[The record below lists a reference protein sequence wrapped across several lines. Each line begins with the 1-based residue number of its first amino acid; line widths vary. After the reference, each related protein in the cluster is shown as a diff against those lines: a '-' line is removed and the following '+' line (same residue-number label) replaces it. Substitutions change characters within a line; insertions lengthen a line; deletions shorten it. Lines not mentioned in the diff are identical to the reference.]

1 MPASPVPTG
10 SASIE
15 SDSLE
20 RAPARRL
27 DRKDARTLMLAA
39 LGGALEFY
47 DFVIFV
53 FLTETL
59 RHLFFPPDMPGW
71 LSTLQIYGI
80 FAAGYLVRPIGG
92 IVMAHFGDR
101 SGRKRMFT
109 LSVLLMALPTLC
121 IGLLPVYAQIGIA
134 APLLLLALR
143 IVQGIAIGGEVPGAW
158 TFVAEHVPRGRVGFA
173 CASLSAGLTAGILI
187 GSLIS
192 TAINTWF
199 TPEQVLG
206 GVWRA
211 PFVLGG
217 VFGFLAVYLRRWL
230 SETPVFAAMRESRQ
244 LVRELP
250 LKQVLRD
257 HLGGVV
263 LSMLVTWLLTAAIV
277 VIILMTPTI
286 VQQQFGIAPARA
298 FFGNSLAAFCL
309 TLSAIGGGLL
319 VDWLGRGRALLIG
332 SLGVLVSSFA
342 LYYDLNHGAEHFLAL
357 YALAGVFV
365 GVVGVI
371 PAVMVAAFPAPVR
384 FSGLSFSY
392 NVAYAV
398 FGAATPPL
406 IGSYLAPHLGGMAPA
421 YYVMGVAVVGMAVA
435 VYLLNTRRR
444 FHED

>member
-1 MPASPVPTG
+1 MTTDAVASAPPAG
-10 SASIE
+10 A
-15 SDSLE
+15 
-20 RAPARRL
+20 APL
-27 DRKDARTLMLAA
+27 SRKDTRTLLLSA

-59 RHLFFPPDMPGW
+59 RKLFFPVGTPEW
-71 LSTLQIYGI
+71 LGTLQVYGI

-92 IVMAHFGDR
+92 VVMAHFGDR

-109 LSVLLMALPTLC
+109 LSVFLMALPTLF
-121 IGLLPVYAQIGIA
+121 IGLLPTYAQVGVA
-134 APLLLLALR
+134 APLALLALR

-158 TFVAEHVPRGRVGFA
+158 TFVAEHAPRGRVGFA

-192 TAINTWF
+192 TAINTWLA
-199 TPEQVLG
+199 PAQVLDWG
-206 GVWRA
+206 WRV
-211 PFVLGG
+211 PFLIGG

-244 LVRELP
+244 LVQELP

-257 HLGGVV
+257 HLPGVA

-286 VQQQFGIAPARA
+286 VQQAFGMEPSRA
-298 FFGNSLAAFCL
+298 FLGNSLAAFCL
-309 TLSAIGGGLL
+309 TLSAVGGGWL
-319 VDWLGRGRALLIG
+319 VDRIGRGRALLLG
-332 SLGVLVSSFA
+332 SLGVLLSSFA
-342 LYYDLNHGAEHFLAL
+342 LYYDLNHGARNFLLL

-406 IGSYLAPHLGGMAPA
+406 IGGYLAPHFGGMAPA
-421 YYVMGVAVVGMAVA
+421 YYVMAVALVGVAVSA
-435 VYLLNTRRR
+435 YLLIGNRLP
-444 FHED
+444 FHDD

>member
-1 MPASPVPTG
+1 MNSDAVASAPPAG
-10 SASIE
+10 A
-15 SDSLE
+15 
-20 RAPARRL
+20 APL
-27 DRKDARTLMLAA
+27 SRKDTRTLLLSA

-59 RHLFFPPDMPGW
+59 RQLFFPAGTPQW
-71 LSTLQIYGI
+71 LGTLQVYGI

-92 IVMAHFGDR
+92 VIMAHFGDR

-109 LSVLLMALPTLC
+109 LSVFLMALPTLF
-121 IGLLPVYAQIGIA
+121 IGLLPTYAQIGLA
-134 APLLLLALR
+134 APLLLLFLR

-158 TFVAEHVPRGRVGFA
+158 TFVAEHAPRGRVGFA

-192 TAINTWF
+192 TALNTF
-199 TPEQVLG
+199 LAPAQVLDWG
-206 GVWRA
+206 WRL
-211 PFVLGG
+211 PFLIGG

-230 SETPVFAAMRESRQ
+230 SETPVFTAMRESRQ

-257 HLGGVV
+257 HRAGIV

-277 VIILMTPTI
+277 VIVLMTPTI
-286 VQQQFGIAPARA
+286 VQQKFGMAPSRA
-298 FFGNSLAAFCL
+298 FLGNSLAAFCL
-309 TLSAIGGGLL
+309 TLSAIGGGWL
-319 VDWLGRGRALLIG
+319 VDRLGRGRALLLG
-332 SLGVLVSSFA
+332 SLGVLLSSFA
-342 LYYDLNHGAEHFLAL
+342 LYYDLNHGARNFLLL

-398 FGAATPPL
+398 FGAATPPF
-406 IGSYLAPHLGGMAPA
+406 IGGYLAPHFGGMAPA
-421 YYVMGVAVVGMAVA
+421 YYVMAVALVGVAVA
-435 VYLLNTRRR
+435 VYLLGNPRQR

>member
-1 MPASPVPTG
+1 MIATPATTAAPT
-10 SASIE
+10 A
-15 SDSLE
+15 
-20 RAPARRL
+20 RAL
-27 DRKDARTLMLAA
+27 GRKDLRTLMLAA

-53 FLTETL
+53 FLTESL
-59 RHLFFPPDMPGW
+59 RQLFFPPDMPGW
-71 LSTLQIYGI
+71 LSTLQVYGI

-109 LSVLLMALPTLC
+109 LSVFLMAVPTLA

-158 TFVAEHVPRGRVGFA
+158 TFVAEHVPPQRVGFA

-192 TAINTWF
+192 AAVNTWF
-199 TPEQVLG
+199 APQQVLDWA
-206 GVWRA
+206 WRL
-211 PFVLGG
+211 PFLIGG
-217 VFGFLAVYLRRWL
+217 VFGFFAVYLRRWL
-230 SETPVFAAMRESRQ
+230 SETPVFVAMRESRQ
-244 LVRELP
+244 LAQELP
-250 LKQVLRD
+250 LKQVLRR
-257 HLGGVV
+257 HGGAVA

-286 VQQQFGIAPARA
+286 VQQRFGIAPAQA
-298 FFGNSLAAFCL
+298 FLGNSLAAFCL
-309 TLSAIGGGLL
+309 TLSAVAAGLL
-319 VDWLGRGRALLIG
+319 ADKLGRGRALLIG
-332 SLGVLVSSFA
+332 AIGVLLSSYA
-342 LYYDLNHGAEHFLAL
+342 LYYDLNHGAEHFLL
-357 YALAGVFV
+357 MYALAGTFV

-371 PAVMVAAFPAPVR
+371 PTVMVAAFPPPVR

-398 FGAATPPL
+398 FGATTPTL
-406 IGSYLAPHLGGMAPA
+406 LASPWMRGLGGMAPA
-421 YYVMGVAVVGMAVA
+421 YYVMAVALIGVAVALYLIVKRPPDYVG
-435 VYLLNTRRR
+435 
-444 FHED
+444 

>member
-1 MPASPVPTG
+1 MTATPIVPD
-10 SASIE
+10 A
-15 SDSLE
+15 
-20 RAPARRL
+20 APAL
-27 DRKDARTLMLAA
+27 TRKDSRTLLLSA

-53 FLTETL
+53 FLIETL
-59 RHLFFPPDMPGW
+59 RHLFFPPDMPTW
-71 LSTLQIYGI
+71 LGTLQLYGI

-92 IVMAHFGDR
+92 VIMAHFGDR

-109 LSVLLMALPTLC
+109 LSVFLMALPTLC
-121 IGLLPVYAQIGIA
+121 IGLLPTYAQIGVA

-158 TFVAEHVPRGRVGFA
+158 TFVAEHAPRGRVGFA
-173 CASLSAGLTAGILI
+173 CATLSAGLTAGILI
-187 GSLIS
+187 GSLVS

-199 TPEQVLG
+199 SQAEVLG
-206 GVWRA
+206 GWWRL

-230 SETPVFAAMRESRQ
+230 SETPVFTAMRESRK

-257 HLGGVV
+257 HLRGVA

-298 FFGNSLAAFCL
+298 FLGNSLAAFCL

-319 VDWLGRGRALLIG
+319 ADRLGRGRALLIG
-332 SLGVLVSSFA
+332 SVGVLVSSFA
-342 LYYDLNHGAEHFLAL
+342 LYYDLAHGAAYFLPL

-392 NVAYAV
+392 NLAYAV
-398 FGAATPPL
+398 FGGLTPPL
-406 IGSYLAPHLGGMAPA
+406 IGSYLSPALGPMGPA
-421 YYVMGVAVVGMAVA
+421 YYVMGVALIGMLVA
-435 VYLLNTRRR
+435 VYLLKTRRG
-444 FHED
+444 FYED

>member
-1 MPASPVPTG
+1 MTATPIVPD
-10 SASIE
+10 A
-15 SDSLE
+15 
-20 RAPARRL
+20 ARPLNRN
-27 DRKDARTLMLAA
+27 DIRTLLLSA

-59 RHLFFPPDMPGW
+59 RQLFFPPDMPTW
-71 LSTLQIYGI
+71 LGTLQVYGI

-92 IVMAHFGDR
+92 IIMAHFGDR

-109 LSVLLMALPTLC
+109 LSVFLMALPTLA

-143 IVQGIAIGGEVPGAW
+143 VVQGIAIGGEVPGAW
-158 TFVAEHVPRGRVGFA
+158 TFVAEHAPRGRVGFA
-173 CASLSAGLTAGILI
+173 CATLSAGLTAGILI

-206 GVWRA
+206 GAWRA
-211 PFVLGG
+211 PFIIGG

-230 SETPVFAAMRESRQ
+230 SETPVFAAMRASRQ
-244 LVRELP
+244 LVQELP
-250 LKQVLRD
+250 LKQVLRNHMD
-257 HLGGVV
+257 GVV

-286 VQQQFGIAPARA
+286 VQQKFAMEPSRA
-298 FFGNSLAAFCL
+298 FLGNSLAAFFL
-309 TLSAIGGGLL
+309 TLSAVGGGWL
-319 VDWLGRGRALLIG
+319 VDRIGRGKALLIG
-332 SLGVLVSSFA
+332 SLGVLVSSYA
-342 LYYDLNHGAEHFLAL
+342 LYYDLNHGAQNFLLL

-406 IGSYLAPHLGGMAPA
+406 IGGYLAPHFGGMAPA
-421 YYVMGVAVVGMAVA
+421 YYVMAVAVVGIGVSL
-435 VYLLNTRRR
+435 YLLRTQRE
-444 FHED
+444 FYEH

>member
-1 MPASPVPTG
+1 MNSPQSMNSPALAATPAG
-10 SASIE
+10 A
-15 SDSLE
+15 
-20 RAPARRL
+20 APL
-27 DRKDARTLMLAA
+27 NRKDARTLLLSA

-59 RHLFFPPDMPGW
+59 RKLFFPVGTPEW
-71 LSTLQIYGI
+71 LGTLQVYGI

-92 IVMAHFGDR
+92 VIMAHFGDR

-109 LSVLLMALPTLC
+109 LSVFLMALPTLF
-121 IGLLPVYAQIGIA
+121 IGLLPTYAQIGLA
-134 APLLLLALR
+134 APLLLLFLR

-158 TFVAEHVPRGRVGFA
+158 TFVAEHAPRGRVGFA

-192 TAINTWF
+192 TAINTLLAP
-199 TPEQVLG
+199 TQVLDWG
-206 GVWRA
+206 WRV
-211 PFVLGG
+211 PFLIGG

-230 SETPVFAAMRESRQ
+230 SETPVFTAMRESRQ
-244 LVRELP
+244 LVQELP
-250 LKQVLRD
+250 LKQVLRE
-257 HLGGVV
+257 HRAGVV

-286 VQQQFGIAPARA
+286 VQQKFGMAPAHA
-298 FFGNSLAAFCL
+298 FLGNSLAAFCL
-309 TLSAIGGGLL
+309 TLSAVGGGWL
-319 VDWLGRGRALLIG
+319 VDRIGRGRALLIG

-342 LYYDLNHGAEHFLAL
+342 LYYDLNHGAHNFLLL

-406 IGSYLAPHLGGMAPA
+406 IGGYLAPHFGGMAPA
-421 YYVMGVAVVGMAVA
+421 YYVMAVALVGVAVS
-435 VYLLNTRRR
+435 VYLLGPNQQR
-444 FHED
+444 FHEQ

>member
-1 MPASPVPTG
+1 MTATPLVPD
-10 SASIE
+10 A
-15 SDSLE
+15 
-20 RAPARRL
+20 ARPLTRN
-27 DRKDARTLMLAA
+27 DIRTLLLSA

-59 RHLFFPPDMPGW
+59 RHLFFPPEMPTW
-71 LSTLQIYGI
+71 LATLQIYGI

-92 IVMAHFGDR
+92 IIMAHFGDR

-109 LSVLLMALPTLC
+109 LSVFLMAVPTLA

-134 APLLLLALR
+134 APLLLLTLR

-158 TFVAEHVPRGRVGFA
+158 TFVAEHAPRGRVGFA
-173 CASLSAGLTAGILI
+173 CATLSAGLTAGILI

-206 GVWRA
+206 GVWRV

-217 VFGFLAVYLRRWL
+217 IFGFLAVYLRRWL
-230 SETPVFAAMRESRQ
+230 SETPVFAAMRASRQ
-244 LVRELP
+244 LVQELP

-257 HLGGVV
+257 HKDGVV

-277 VIILMTPTI
+277 VVILMTPTI
-286 VQQQFGIAPARA
+286 VQQKFAMAPSKA
-298 FFGNSLAAFCL
+298 FLGNSLAAFFL
-309 TLSAIGGGLL
+309 TISAVGGGWL
-319 VDWLGRGRALLIG
+319 VDRIGRGRALLIG

-342 LYYDLNHGAEHFLAL
+342 LYYDLNHGAHNFLLL

-406 IGSYLAPHLGGMAPA
+406 IGGYLAPHFGGMAPA
-421 YYVMGVAVVGMAVA
+421 YYVMAVALVGVAVSI
-435 VYLLNTRRR
+435 YLLNTRQR

>member
-1 MPASPVPTG
+1 MTSEALASAPPAG
-10 SASIE
+10 AAK
-15 SDSLE
+15 LN
-20 RAPARRL
+20 
-27 DRKDARTLMLAA
+27 RKDARTLLLSA

-53 FLTETL
+53 FLTEIL
-59 RHLFFPPDMPGW
+59 RKLFFPPGMPEW
-71 LSTLQIYGI
+71 LGTLQVYGI

-92 IVMAHFGDR
+92 VIMAHFGDR

-109 LSVLLMALPTLC
+109 LSVFLMALPTLF
-121 IGLLPVYAQIGIA
+121 IGLLPTYAQIGIA

-158 TFVAEHVPRGRVGFA
+158 TFVAEHAPRGRVGFA

-206 GVWRA
+206 GAWRA
-211 PFVLGG
+211 PFIIGG

-244 LVRELP
+244 LVKELP
-250 LKQVLRD
+250 LAQVLRD
-257 HLGGVV
+257 HMSGVA

-286 VQQQFGIAPARA
+286 VQQKFGIEPARA
-298 FFGNSLAAFCL
+298 FLGNSLAAFCL
-309 TLSAIGGGLL
+309 TLSAVGGGLL
-319 VDWLGRGRALLIG
+319 VDKIGRGKALLIG
-332 SLGVLVSSFA
+332 SLGVLISSFA
-342 LYYDLNHGAEHFLAL
+342 LYYDLNHGARNFLPL

-398 FGAATPPL
+398 FGALTPPL
-406 IGSYLAPHLGGMAPA
+406 IGYMASHLGGMAPA
-421 YYVMGVAVVGMAVA
+421 YYVMSVAVVGIGVSL
-435 VYLLNTRRR
+435 YLLRTRRA
-444 FHED
+444 FYEH